1 MGQSNN
7 SNIKMLLTASLFG
20 CLLGS
25 QVSAETGIEVS
36 NDAPSSMVVWDT
48 VDEPKPSDM
57 AKDKQQSATSKDM
70 DLKPKKILEG
80 IARPAEDTVEPS
92 ERIYRE
98 EPIEK
103 YLEPTSPPA
112 NISKI
117 VDIFLENRSKSQGFL
132 SGFTTK
138 RADIDLKLQQ
148 HQPSDIPLTS
158 KFQVANFGNYIRLGH
173 EETGRLIGYST
184 NYFGF
189 TSVYLEKEYYEAQ
202 DFWTRFIVAPSGQKD
217 WYLIRSYTDPKKCLT
232 IGWSDKLRLKRCNI
246 NDKWQQW
253 RFLREKADAYWVPN
267 TELIDLDII

>member
-1 MGQSNN
+1 MSQLSN
-7 SNIKMLLTASLFG
+7 SNSKMLLMATLFG

-25 QVSAETGIEVS
+25 PLYAETGIEIS
-36 NDAPSSMVVWDT
+36 NEAPSPMVVWDS
-48 VDEPKPSDM
+48 VDESKPSEMAVDQQQPVT
-57 AKDKQQSATSKDM
+57 AKDMEVTSKEIM
-70 DLKPKKILEG
+70 EG
-80 IARPAEDTVEPS
+80 VARPAEDVVEPS
-92 ERIYRE
+92 DGVYRE

-103 YLEPTSPPA
+103 YLEPTMPPA
-112 NISKI
+112 NTSKI
-117 VDIFLENRSKSQGFL
+117 VDIFLENKSMSQGFL

-158 KFQVANFGNYIRLGH
+158 KFQIANFGNYIRLGH

-189 TSVYLEKEYYEAQ
+189 TSVYLEKEYYEPQ

-217 WYLIRSYTDPKKCLT
+217 WYLIRSYTNPKKCLT

-246 NDKWQQW
+246 KDKWQQW

-267 TELIDLDII
+267 TELINLDII